1 MITVTEFWRKLS
13 NKKYR
18 SAFARTQFKRL
29 VPLQIQTL
37 RRQRGWS
44 QVLLAEQAKLTQGV
58 ISRAEDQDYGNL
70 TVNTIL
76 SIAEG
81 FDVAFVGRFVPF
93 SELDTWYVNLS
104 QETMRVPS
112 FDEEDTAMIAAENGA
127 NVMTFAQGNAQR
139 DQRVGNVIDPNS
151 ARMEL
156 AGRAQPSSG
165 SLGYYSRF
173 LPAQHSGGLAN
184 AACGSTPS

>member
-1 MITVTEFWRKLS
+1 VSSITEVWQKLS
-13 NKKYR
+13 NRKYR
-18 SAFARTQFKRL
+18 TAFARTQFKRL

-44 QVLLAEQAKLTQGV
+44 QGELAERAKLTQGV

-76 SIAEG
+76 NIAEG

-104 QETMRVPS
+104 QETMRVRS
-112 FDEEDTAMIAAENGA
+112 FGEENAAVAVAEIESPAIAAALGNGRG
-127 NVMTFAQGNAQR
+127 NERLGNITFIDDVRQKLTGNAQ
-139 DQRVGNVIDPNS
+139 
-151 ARMEL
+151 L
-156 AGRAQPSSG
+156 
-165 SLGYYSRF
+165 F
-173 LPAQHSGGLAN
+173 SGGLEQMLQSATPDGGSAN
-184 AACGSTPS
+184 AAVGGATR